1 MHITM
6 FRVFQTMAMF
16 FLMVP
21 IGNAQDAVDVLD
33 GNWYSTQWKY
43 GYVLKNGIGTATST
57 NSPNFK
63 VGQNI
68 IQLTATS
75 PTTFDHR
82 LP

>member
-43 GYVLKNGIGTATST
+43 GYVLKMGLALPPARTVPTSKWVKT
-57 NSPNFK
+57 LFN
-63 VGQNI
+63 
-68 IQLTATS
+68 
-75 PTTFDHR
+75 
-82 LP
+82 